1 MHKDLLTSHDFP
13 VHDLLSSVLPQLIEI
28 HAIILSQIDASTHLI
43 HQRRQGD
50 QDLEVFS
57 LTFYSVM
64 YRIVV
69 EEQTHKRFT
78 VAEGT

>member
-1 MHKDLLTSHDFP
+1 MASFPHDF
-13 VHDLLSSVLPQLIEI
+13 LFSVLPQLIEI
-28 HAIILSQIDASTHLI
+28 HAIIPSQIDASTHLI

>member
-1 MHKDLLTSHDFP
+1 MASFPHDF
-13 VHDLLSSVLPQLIEI
+13 LFSILPQLIET
-28 HAIILSQIDASTHLI
+28 HAIIPSQIDAYTHFI

-69 EEQTHKRFT
+69 EEQTHKTFT